1 MAMPS
6 IEWSTKGYFITV
18 IGEKEYKQL
27 EFLFGCPI
35 PFRKLQS
42 RDGCS
47 LLSIQLRILRIL
59 SRTKTLTQARVRV
72 RVLSQSTLS
81 IPMF

>member
-1 MAMPS
+1 MAVPS

-18 IGEKEYKQL
+18 IGEKEYKEL

-42 RDGCS
+42 CDGCS
-47 LLSIQLRILRIL
+47 CQFS
-59 SRTKTLTQARVRV
+59 
-72 RVLSQSTLS
+72 
-81 IPMF
+81 